1 MADIK
6 GLSILMNMKDV
17 GVERSLKQIKAQFK
31 TLSSEMTRSNADF
44 KNTERSMSNLN
55 TRTKELRKGID
66 VTENSMKDIA
76 NQLKKMSTEEQRSSV
91 EAEKLRLE
99 YSRQNRALNMYQ
111 RQLNQTETELNQFG
125 QSTKRTVFS
134 MEKIDNVLGTMRRQ
148 LNITNMAFERGEKST
163 KGYES
168 YLNSLNVVIEKHKR
182 TIQTL
187 ETRYRNVARQ
197 QGVNSQEALQLRQ
210 KILQEKQS
218 LDTLEGQ
225 YRQTSAQAQR
235 FAMEQKSATM
245 SMTQIRQ
252 KITQVAQSL
261 RISANNFKLSG
272 QTASAYKAKIESLN
286 NGMKQQQLIVQD
298 LAKQYDYAKHQYG
311 ATSKEA
317 QELGVQLSEE
327 RLKLKNLGVELN
339 STTQAHRRLKMEQQ
353 QGISSMSQIRN
364 KMTDLNNTLTLS
376 RSNFSKAGESVNS
389 YKKHLITLKN
399 NMTQQKTVLR
409 ELTAQYNFVA
419 NAQGKNSQEARELAS
434 AIVQQKVK
442 MNELES
448 EIRQTGQAYNELSQ
462 KQRNAQALSASGFGR
477 SIQNVNK
484 YRDSINSAG
493 MAMRN
498 IGSNMSMYISLP
510 VVAGFGAAIKK
521 GMDFES
527 QMAKVGAIAG
537 ASKSQLKAMTD
548 QAIDLG
554 AKSVFSASEVG
565 NGMKE
570 LSALGF
576 NAKQTM
582 SAIPG
587 VIDAA
592 AASGADMSTTATI
605 MASTM
610 NSFGLEASK
619 SGHIADVL
627 AMSANKSAADVSYM
641 GEALKYAG
649 SPAHSLGMSLEDTSS
664 AIMAMSNAGLKG
676 EQAGTTLRASLIRL
690 AKPTKASQKAMDELG
705 ISLTDS
711 KGKFVGMPA
720 LVGQFQKGLQGMTKE
735 QKLAAV
741 SQIVGTESASG
752 FLAMIDAGP
761 DKIGK
766 YSKSL
771 KNSDGASKEAADK
784 MNNTLKGAVEQLG
797 GAFESLAIKIT
808 QSNGGPLTGLIH
820 VLTGIIGAI
829 TKLPGPVIQ
838 VITVF
843 AGLVAAIGP
852 LLIMTGAVAN
862 GITGIAGAMTLLN
875 ELGAGEGIMAGFRNG
890 ISKALGPIRTMIGLL
905 RAQAVAAWAS
915 LGPYA
920 LIAGAIAAVGAAF
933 YVAYKK
939 SETFRNIVNAVITPV
954 KNGFMS
960 LWNVI
965 KQFGSA
971 IKSVFSGDTA
981 GGFNILKKIL
991 PEEAARQFTSTL
1003 VMLRGAYNQFISFVR
1018 STAVAIGSFF
1028 KAFWQ
1033 ENGSSIINAFN
1044 AVKSAVGLI
1053 LNTLFNV
1060 VIKPILN
1067 GIRSAFSIVFGGIK
1081 AIVINVFTGIRMIV
1095 QGSLTAISGVIKLFK
1110 GIFTGDFGLM
1120 WQGIK
1125 QIFSGALMA
1134 IGGLVRMTF
1143 GNLLIFLRTIG
1154 LLMLTAV
1161 RTVWN
1166 VIKNVIISSVR
1177 ISVNVAKALMGG
1189 LRNSFVAIWNG
1200 IKTVSIVIWNGI
1212 KNAIVGIIRLMIAI
1226 AKRVIGGLRSF
1237 IVSAWNFI
1245 KAVSIRVWNAIKN
1258 GVVGAIR
1265 GLSNG
1270 VRKIITTLRGWIVS
1284 VWNYIKNKVIALAKA
1299 LSTGV
1304 KRAFNNLWGTIKKI
1318 FTGIRNF
1325 TVKVWT
1331 YIKNK
1336 VIALAKGLYNGV
1348 KRAFTGTWNFVKRVF
1363 NNIKNF
1369 SVKVWN
1375 YIKNKVISFAK
1386 SLYNGVKRYYNNL
1399 WNNTKSVFGKLRGWL
1414 TKTWKNIK
1422 NSVINYAKNLWSG
1435 VKNTWNRL
1443 KSGTSS
1449 TFSRVKSDTISK
1461 WKGIKNSV
1469 TGLAKSLWSSV
1480 RNTFRNMA
1488 SGLKTLIGRIKSHI
1502 GGMVS
1507 GVKGGL
1513 NKLIK
1518 GVNWVAGK
1526 LSMDKLPY
1534 IKLHTG
1540 TESTHTQNVVTNGK
1554 INRDTFATVG
1564 DKGRGNGPGGF
1575 RHEMIRYPNGKTAIT
1590 PNRDTTAFLP
1600 KGSSV
1605 LNGAQTHSILNS
1617 NPQFSKGSLPRFAGG
1632 TGFNLLGGGKKPKKH
1647 KHGDSVVGDVMG
1659 NVKKTVGN
1667 VGKEA
1672 SAITGK
1678 VVKSGKAIV
1687 DKTLETAGKGK
1698 DWLKKS
1704 VGDVLDYIEHPKK
1717 LLDKV
1722 FQAFGVNL
1730 DGFGIT
1736 KAAELPYNMMTGM
1749 FKKLKDAATKKIGEW
1764 LEDSGGGDGG
1774 YIDLSKGINFGFAR
1788 TAAEARAQGYPFPRP
1803 HHGLDINYKHDKVY
1817 STMSGTAR
1825 TFTGYSGGFGRH
1837 VEITNGSLK
1846 SIYGH
1851 LHKLAFNGTKKVHP
1865 GTYLGI
1871 SGGSPA
1877 EDGANAGSS
1886 TGLHLHYEMQRN
1898 GVAFDP
1904 TSWLKKHNGGGGGSQ
1919 NKAASKWRGD
1929 IQRAARQMKVKLS
1942 GGELNGIIAQIQR
1955 ESNGNAGV
1963 TQGNIGDINNLR
1975 GTPAQGLLQY
1985 VPSTFRSYAVRGHKN
2000 IKNGYDQL
2008 LAFFNNSNWRRDLPN
2023 GHSGWGPSGHRRFA
2037 TGGLIKSAGWYNI
2050 AEGGYP
2056 EWVISTDPSRRGDA
2070 MKMLAL
2076 AAQDIQ
2082 RGRSNTS
2089 SNKRPN
2095 QLPNI
2100 NSGSDDSSILMQMV
2114 AQQQEQIALLTQ
2126 LVTSNQAIA
2135 DKDFEPTI
2143 DQFTHEQQVFN
2154 SIDKYNRQKQRKS
2167 RFKPGEVR

>member
-66 VTENSMKDIA
+66 VTKNSMKDIA

-235 FAMEQKSATM
+235 FAMEQKSASM

-286 NGMKQQQLIVQD
+286 NGMKQQQLIVQN

-389 YKKHLITLKN
+389 YKNHLITLKN

-570 LSALGF
+570 LSALCF

-649 SPAHSLGMSLEDTSS
+649 TPAHSLGMSLEDTSS

-820 VLTGIIGAI
+820 VLTGIIGAL

-954 KNGFMS
+954 KNGFIA

-971 IKSVFSGDTA
+971 IKSVFGGDTA

-1154 LLMLTAV
+1154 LLFINSV

-1258 GVVGAIR
+1258 GVVAAIR

-1284 VWNYIKNKVIALAKA
+1284 VWNYIKNKVIALAKG

-1318 FTGIRNF
+1318 FGAIRNF
-1325 TVKVWT
+1325 TIKVWT

-1369 SVKVWN
+1369 SVKVWS
-1375 YIKNKVISFAK
+1375 YIKNKVVSFAK
-1386 SLYNGVKRYYNNL
+1386 SLYNGVKRYYGNL
-1399 WNNTKSVFGKLRGWL
+1399 WNNTKSVFGKLRSWL

-1422 NSVINYAKNLWSG
+1422 NSVVNYAKGLWSG
-1435 VKNTWNRL
+1435 VKGTWSRL

-1488 SGLKTLIGRIKSHI
+1488 SGLKTLIGRIKGHI

-1513 NKLIK
+1513 NKLIS

-1526 LSMDKLPY
+1526 LGMDKLPK
-1534 IKLHTG
+1534 IKLSTG
-1540 TESTHTQNVVTNGK
+1540 TESTHTQNYVTNGK
-1554 INRDTFATVG
+1554 LNRSTLATVG
-1564 DKGRGNGPGGF
+1564 DKGKGNGPGGF
-1575 RHEMIRYPNGKTAIT
+1575 RHETVIPPKGKPFIT
-1590 PNRDTTAFLP
+1590 PAKDTTMPLQ
-1600 KGSSV
+1600 KGTRI
-1605 LNGAQTHSILNS
+1605 LNGAQTHAMLNR
-1617 NPQFSKGSLPRFAGG
+1617 PQFNDGTIPKFSIGSM
-1632 TGFNLLGGGKKPKKH
+1632 LGNALSFGKKPKKAKPE
-1647 KHGDSVVGDVMG
+1647 KHNDIAHTAKDKLSDAWGATKKGVSNAVETGAGWAKSAGKAVSKAVGDVM
-1659 NVKKTVGN
+1659 
-1667 VGKEA
+1667 E
-1672 SAITGK
+1672 
-1678 VVKSGKAIV
+1678 
-1687 DKTLETAGKGK
+1687 
-1698 DWLKKS
+1698 W
-1704 VGDVLDYIEHPKK
+1704 IEKPGK
-1717 LLDKV
+1717 LLDIV
-1722 FQAFGVNL
+1722 FSKFGVNL
-1730 DGFGIT
+1730 DAFGIS
-1736 KAAELPYNMMTGM
+1736 KAAELPYNMMKGVFGKM
-1749 FKKLKDAATKKIGEW
+1749 KKAAKDLIGGW
-1764 LEDSGGGDGG
+1764 LEDAGGSGDGSYIKYLNNITTPYSPNGPPPG
-1774 YIDLSKGINFGFAR
+1774 YAFSWPHPGIDLPYIYEKI
-1788 TAAEARAQGYPFPRP
+1788 Q
-1803 HHGLDINYKHDKVY
+1803 
-1817 STMSGTAR
+1817 STLSGKA
-1825 TFTGYSGGFGRH
+1825 YNKEMPGGFGH
-1837 VEITNGSLK
+1837 YVVVK
-1846 SIYGH
+1846 SGALEAFYGH
-1851 LHKLAFNGTKKVHP
+1851 LSKRYKKNGESVKP
-1865 GTYLGI
+1865 GDVLGV
-1871 SGGSPA
+1871 SGNS
-1877 EDGANAGSS
+1877 GAS
-1886 TGLHLHYEMQRN
+1886 TGPHLHYEMHKN
-1898 GVAFDP
+1898 GKPINPV
-1904 TSWLKKHNGGGGGSQ
+1904 TWLKKNMGGGKSGGSR
-1919 NKAASKWRGD
+1919 AASKWRPE
-1929 IQRAARQMKVKLS
+1929 IIKALRANGLPTSSNYVNAWIRQVQSES
-1942 GGELNGIIAQIQR
+1942 G
-1955 ESNGNAGV
+1955 GNAGARQQV
-1963 TQGNIGDINNLR
+1963 QDVNSGPNAAR
-1975 GTPAQGLLQY
+1975 GLLQ
-1985 VPSTFRSYAVRGHKN
+1985 VIPTTFAANKLPGHGNIMSGLDNAMAAINYAKKRYGKSGMLQVIGHGH
-2000 IKNGYDQL
+2000 GY
-2008 LAFFNNSNWRRDLPN
+2008 
-2023 GHSGWGPSGHRRFA
+2023 A
-2037 TGGLIKSAGWYNI
+2037 TGGLIKNAGWYNI

-2056 EWVISTDPSRRGDA
+2056 EWVIPTDPNRRTDA
-2070 MKMLAL
+2070 MKLLAL
-2076 AAQDIQ
+2076 AAKDIQ
-2082 RGRSNTS
+2082 GSKS
-2089 SNKRPN
+2089 KGNKRP
-2095 QLPNI
+2095 
-2100 NSGSDDSSILMQMV
+2100 SAFSSKNVSTNNNDTELLLKMIEGQQQQISLLMQL
-2114 AQQQEQIALLTQ
+2114 AR
-2126 LVTSNQAIA
+2126 SNQDIA
-2135 DKDFEPTI
+2135 DKDFEPVI
-2143 DQFTHEQQVFN
+2143 DQFANEQQIFKG
-2154 SIDKYNRQKQRKS
+2154 IDKYERQKSRKAK
-2167 RFKPGEVR
+2167 FKPVGG

>member
-55 TRTKELRKGID
+55 NRTKELRKGID

-134 MEKIDNVLGTMRRQ
+134 MDKIDNVLGTMRRQ

-286 NGMKQQQLIVQD
+286 NGMKQQQLIVQN

-327 RLKLKNLGVELN
+327 RLKLKSLGTELN

-353 QGISSMSQIRN
+353 QGVSSMSQIRN

-376 RSNFSKAGESVNS
+376 RSSFSRAGDSVNS
-389 YKKHLITLKN
+389 YKNHLITLKN

-419 NAQGKNSQEARELAS
+419 NAQGKDSQEARELAS
-434 AIVQQKVK
+434 AIVQQKVR

-448 EIRQTGQAYNELSQ
+448 EIRQTGQAYNEMAQ
-462 KQRNAQALSASGFGR
+462 KQRNAQALSSTGFGR
-477 SIQNVNK
+477 AIQSVNRYK
-484 YRDSINSAG
+484 ESINSAG

-537 ASKSQLKAMTD
+537 ASRGELKAMTD
-548 QAIDLG
+548 QAVDLG

-565 NGMKE
+565 SGMKE

-649 SPAHSLGMSLEDTSS
+649 TPAHSLGMSLEDTSG

-711 KGKFVGMPA
+711 KGKFVGMPS

-761 DKIGK
+761 KKIGA

-829 TKLPGPVIQ
+829 SKLPGPVIQ

-852 LLIMTGAVAN
+852 LLMITGAVAN

-890 ISKALGPIRTMIGLL
+890 IAKALGPIRTMIGLL

-920 LIAGAIAAVGAAF
+920 LIAGAIAAVGVAF

-954 KNGFMS
+954 KNSFMA

-971 IKSVFSGDTA
+971 IKSVFSGDTS
-981 GGFNILKKIL
+981 GGLNILKKIM
-991 PEEAARQFTSTL
+991 PPEAARQFTATL
-1003 VMLRGAYNQFISFVR
+1003 VMLRGAYNQFISFIR
-1018 STAVAIGSFF
+1018 STSVAIGSFF
-1028 KAFWQ
+1028 RSFWQ
-1033 ENGSSIINAFN
+1033 ENGTIIINAFN
-1044 AVKSAVGLI
+1044 AVKNTIGLI
-1053 LNTLFNV
+1053 LSTLFNV
-1060 VIKPILN
+1060 VIKPILA
-1067 GIRSAFSIVFGGIK
+1067 GIRSAFSIFFGGIK
-1081 AIVINVFTGIRMIV
+1081 AIVINVFTSIRMIV

-1189 LRNSFVAIWNG
+1189 LRSSFVAIWNG
-1200 IKTVSIVIWNGI
+1200 IKTVSIIIWNGI
-1212 KNAIVGIIRLMIAI
+1212 KNAIISIIRLMIAI

-1270 VRKIITTLRGWIVS
+1270 VRKIITTLRSWIVS
-1284 VWNYIKNKVIALAKA
+1284 VWSYIKNKVVGLAKA
-1299 LSTGV
+1299 LGTGV
-1304 KRAFNNLWGTIKKI
+1304 KRAFNSLWGAVKKV
-1318 FTGIRNF
+1318 FGSIRNF
-1325 TVKVWT
+1325 SVKTWT
-1331 YIKNK
+1331 YIRNK
-1336 VIALAKGLYNGV
+1336 VIALAKGLYSGV
-1348 KRAFTGTWNFVKRVF
+1348 KRAFSGTWNFVKRVF
-1363 NNIKNF
+1363 SSIRNY
-1369 SVKVWN
+1369 SVKVWS
-1375 YIKNKVISFAK
+1375 YIRNKVISLAK
-1386 SLYNGVKRYYNNL
+1386 GLYNGVKKAFNNL
-1399 WNNTKSVFGKLRGWL
+1399 WSSTKSIFGRLRNW
-1414 TKTWKNIK
+1414 TIKTWKSIK
-1422 NSVINYAKNLWSG
+1422 SSVVSHAKGLWSG
-1435 VKNTWNRL
+1435 VKGTWSRL
-1443 KSGTSS
+1443 KNGTSS
-1449 TFSRVKSDTISK
+1449 TFGRVKSDTISK
-1461 WKGIKNSV
+1461 WKGMKNSV
-1469 TGLAKSLWSSV
+1469 TGLAKGLWSSV

-1502 GGMVS
+1502 SNMVG

-1513 NKLIK
+1513 NKLIG

-1526 LSMDKLPY
+1526 LGMDKLPTL
-1534 IKLHTG
+1534 KLHTG
-1540 TESTHTQNVVTNGK
+1540 TTHTQKYVTNGK
-1554 INRDTFATVG
+1554 INQDTFATVG

-1575 RHEMIRYPNGKTAIT
+1575 RHEMIRYPNGRTAIT

-1600 KGSSV
+1600 KGSRV
-1605 LNGAQTHSILNS
+1605 YNGAQTHSMLN
-1617 NPQFSKGSLPRFAGG
+1617 NHPAFATGTLPKFASG
-1632 TGFNLLGGGKKPKKH
+1632 TMFNLLGGGKKPKKH
-1647 KHGDSVVGDVMG
+1647 KHKDANDSDESLGSKLGNMWGGVKNATSKAVSTGVGW
-1659 NVKKTVGN
+1659 
-1667 VGKEA
+1667 A
-1672 SAITGK
+1672 
-1678 VVKSGKAIV
+1678 KA
-1687 DKTLETAGKGK
+1687 AGKTASK
-1698 DWLKKS
+1698 
-1704 VGDVLDYIEHPKK
+1704 VIGDVLDYIEKPSK
-1717 LLDKV
+1717 LVEKV
-1722 FQAFGVNL
+1722 FDIFGV
-1730 DGFGIT
+1730 GVKTFGIPSG
-1736 KAAELPYNMMTGM
+1736 AELPFNMMKGM
-1749 FKKLKDAATKKIGEW
+1749 FGKLKKGAIDKVKNW
-1764 LEDSGGGDGG
+1764 LEESGGGDGG
-1774 YIDLSKGINFGFAR
+1774 YIKYLDNITTPYSPNGPPPGYAFSWPHPGIDL
-1788 TAAEARAQGYPFPRP
+1788 P
-1803 HHGLDINYKHDKVY
+1803 YKYEPVY
-1817 STMSGTAR
+1817 STISGTAR
-1825 TFTGYSGGFGRH
+1825 GKEMPGGFGH
-1837 VEITNGSLK
+1837 YIEVIGGALK
-1846 SIYGH
+1846 VIYGH
-1851 LHKLAFNGTKKVHP
+1851 LSKWNIKQGQKVHP
-1865 GTYLGI
+1865 GTKLGI
-1871 SGGSPA
+1871 SGNT
-1877 EDGANAGSS
+1877 GAS
-1886 TGLHLHYEMQRN
+1886 TGPHLHYEMHRN
-1898 GVAFDP
+1898 GKPIDP
-1904 TSWLKKHNGGGGGSQ
+1904 VKWLKSHNGGGGKSGGSR
-1919 NKAASKWRGD
+1919 AASAWRPEV
-1929 IQRAARQMKVKLS
+1929 IKALRANHLPTSGAYVNAWIRQIDS
-1942 GGELNGIIAQIQR
+1942 
-1955 ESNGNAGV
+1955 ESSGNAGAH
-1963 TQGNIGDINNLR
+1963 QGIHDVNSGGNE
-1975 GTPAQGLLQY
+1975 AQGLVQ
-1985 VPSTFRSYAVRGHKN
+1985 VTPSTFRPFKMAGHGNILNGLDNLMAGIHYAKSRYGSSMLGVIGHGH
-2000 IKNGYDQL
+2000 GY
-2008 LAFFNNSNWRRDLPN
+2008 
-2023 GHSGWGPSGHRRFA
+2023 A
-2037 TGGLIKSAGWYNI
+2037 TGGLIKNAGWYNI

-2056 EWVISTDPSRRGDA
+2056 EWIIPTDPSRRGDA

-2135 DKDFEPTI
+2135 DKDFKPAI
-2143 DQFTHEQQVFN
+2143 DQFTHERQVFN
-2154 SIDKYNRQKQRKS
+2154 SIDKYERQKSRKQN
-2167 RFKPGEVR
+2167 FKPGEVR